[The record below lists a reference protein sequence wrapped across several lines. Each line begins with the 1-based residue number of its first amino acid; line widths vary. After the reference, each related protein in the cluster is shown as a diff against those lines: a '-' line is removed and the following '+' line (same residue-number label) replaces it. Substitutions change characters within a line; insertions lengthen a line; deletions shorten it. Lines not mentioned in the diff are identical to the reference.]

1 MGDKVGGILRLAGI
15 EESSIVDGPGLRM
28 TVFTQGCPHHCAGC
42 QNPSTHDFDKG
53 FISTVDAVIDRYRSD
68 PLLRGVTLSG
78 GEPFCQPEPLI
89 EIAERVRDLG
99 GDVVTFTGYVFEG
112 LIHRSHE
119 IDRLLELT
127 DILIDGPYIESL
139 RDIDLLYRGSSNQ
152 RILDRDARRS
162 LMR

>member
-68 PLLRGVTLSG
+68 PMLRGITLSG

-89 EIAERVRDLG
+89 EIAERVHALG
-99 GDVVTFTGYVFEG
+99 GDVVTFTGYVFEE
-112 LIHRSHE
+112 LIHRSRE

-139 RDIDLLYRGSSNQ
+139 RDIDLLYRGSANQ
-152 RILDRDARRS
+152 RILDRDARIS